1 MTELLDNKT
10 KLDFVA
16 GISPQYWSYV
26 PMSVMDVLNLKLK
39 DGINWMIIHDNN
51 NNNDYNLSSKQK
63 SLSDDGDG
71 DDNDNGRAGEEKN
84 EFMLSPI
91 SRCLLV
97 GYIVYK
103 SQRRDGSMIYILDDG
118 TGLIDCV
125 HWLNNSSNNN
135 DTQQDIYHLPSL
147 NMTGGDN
154 TNDQDDDYTDDAA
167 ACFSV
172 GDPVRIFGKIECLA
186 SISKTQKNK
195 EMNSGGRGNHKHNH
209 NGYDND
215 NDNNVHYIV
224 REIHTS
230 LIERVQNDLA
240 SEAQHW
246 MQSSS
251 SSSLS
256 SSSSCQK
263 FGSLG
268 SLGNINS
275 CLDNLGPQIQSQI
288 NNKINLPAADDIYT
302 CSWRVFGT
310 NCCCNLSYM
319 DDMLYCHCQCK
330 VEPLDPSYH
339 FRDTILHILQSMQAR
354 TTKRLQFKY
363 KQIRNNEQ
371 LQTLASREIIVVD
384 EQQQHDTTK
393 KKKNTLIDRLFLK
406 TFSALRNDGIVCLLN
421 TNTDEYLLITRD
433 KVLEP
438 YIRNQID
445 EKKKKNKRISNY
457 ISYENS
463 PPYISR
469 VLHNERLLYIKRLI
483 QQQDNEKNYKNIG

>member
-1 MTELLDNKT
+1 MTELLDNNT

-51 NNNDYNLSSKQK
+51 NNNNDYNLSSKQK
-63 SLSDDGDG
+63 SLSDDKDG
-71 DDNDNGRAGEEKN
+71 NDNDNGRAGEKKN

-125 HWLNNSSNNN
+125 HWLNNYSNNN

-167 ACFSV
+167 AACFSV

-195 EMNSGGRGNHKHNH
+195 EMNSEGRGNHKHNH
-209 NGYDND
+209 NGYD

-230 LIERVQNDLA
+230 LIER
-240 SEAQHW
+240 
-246 MQSSS
+246 
-251 SSSLS
+251 
-256 SSSSCQK
+256 

-339 FRDTILHILQSMQAR
+339 FRDAILHILQSMQAR
-354 TTKRLQFKY
+354 TTERLQFIY

-384 EQQQHDTTK
+384 EQQQHDTTT

-445 EKKKKNKRISNY
+445 EKKKNNKRISNY

-483 QQQDNEKNYKNIG
+483 QQQDNEKN

>member
-1 MTELLDNKT
+1 LNLKKRQKKEIMTELLNNNK

-39 DGINWMIIHDNN
+39 DGINWMIIR
-51 NNNDYNLSSKQK
+51 NNDSSSKQK
-63 SLSDDGDG
+63 SLLDGDG
-71 DDNDNGRAGEEKN
+71 DDNGRAGEEKEKN
-84 EFMLSPI
+84 EFLLSPI

-103 SQRRDGSMIYILDDG
+103 SRRRDGSIIYILDDG

-125 HWLNNSSNNN
+125 HWFNNNNNN

-147 NMTGGDN
+147 NMGGD
-154 TNDQDDDYTDDAA
+154 TNDQDDYTDDA

-186 SISKTQKNK
+186 SISKTKNQ
-195 EMNSGGRGNHKHNH
+195 EMNSGGGNHNH
-209 NGYDND
+209 NGND
-215 NDNNVHYIV
+215 IDNNVHTV

-230 LIERVQNDLA
+230 LIERVQNDIA

-251 SSSLS
+251 SW
-256 SSSSCQK
+256 SCQNLD
-263 FGSLG
+263 SLG
-268 SLGNINS
+268 LGNINS

-339 FRDTILHILQSMQAR
+339 FRDTILHLLQSMQAQ

-384 EQQQHDTTK
+384 EQQHDTIK
-393 KKKNTLIDRLFLK
+393 KKMNTLIDRLFLK
-406 TFSALRNDGIVCLLN
+406 TFSALRNDGIIYLLN
-421 TNTDEYLLITRD
+421 SNTDEYLLITRY

-438 YIRNQID
+438 YIRNQI
-445 EKKKKNKRISNY
+445 ENKKNKKTSNY
-457 ISYENS
+457 ISYQNS

-469 VLHNERLLYIKRLI
+469 VIHNERLLYIKRLI
-483 QQQDNEKNYKNIG
+483 QQQDNEKNCKNVG